1 MLTPLRPALR
11 VAVFRVY
18 RRWNAC
24 MVGAFVFAASA
35 CTNIAPPAPDDGADV
50 VNTCTRSADCA
61 EGSCSPSQGVCSA
74 PRTTLGALL
83 VEVTPPATE
92 TGFGGFRLLR
102 SHELTETVSDVA
114 LVVREPPR
122 LRGDIRLSFADASC
136 RPSPVEVTFTP
147 VEAYLGMET
156 LRYSTLSEV
165 GTEIVDKQHRDTHRY
180 ALSGLPDGVYDIYVE
195 DAGQVDNSA
204 TPGCAVAPQVF
215 RGQTVTSEENLSRL
229 RLDLIQP
236 QVRSLRVLVPWPSA
250 LEGWEVDVV
259 HPITGERLSSRAVL
273 SADRLEETSQGEQFA
288 VADLRVSEVRGTDF
302 VGPNQEQLRLRHP
315 TDVGQPSI
323 LMMLAG
329 LEVFQRGE
337 ALVPRLQALASQV
350 NYELWVWTSPD
361 GGAVEGKVSFSA
373 LELDEIPVGVTGRLQ
388 TSVKIGAQGLVSARL
403 PPGTYRVRVDPSLA
417 SGRSSVETTVTVW
430 PPLSDDAGSQGGQV
444 LIAPE
449 TATVG
454 GDVVFLRSNPPTGTS
469 VRLTGARDATRP
481 SASQRPF
488 FPRSVDTLIEG
499 RVFELTGVDCGSCN
513 AALGALYTLR
523 VAPPEKTGLPWW
535 VGLGLTVSRPDVRLE
550 PIQLNVPVLQPGR
563 LEFQVGGDRFGFPRA
578 LLRVF
583 ALLDQHG
590 APARA
595 ASLPICSRLSPD
607 AGDVECLSRAVEV
620 ATTRTGAD
628 GSFQWLLPQRLE
640 RLTALD
646 VGDAGAP

>member
-1 MLTPLRPALR
+1 M
-11 VAVFRVY
+11 
-18 RRWNAC
+18 
-24 MVGAFVFAASA
+24 
-35 CTNIAPPAPDDGADV
+35 
-50 VNTCTRSADCA
+50 
-61 EGSCSPSQGVCSA
+61 
-74 PRTTLGALL
+74 
-83 VEVTPPATE
+83 
-92 TGFGGFRLLR
+92 
-102 SHELTETVSDVA
+102 
-114 LVVREPPR
+114 
-122 LRGDIRLSFADASC
+122 
-136 RPSPVEVTFTP
+136 
-147 VEAYLGMET
+147 
-156 LRYSTLSEV
+156 
-165 GTEIVDKQHRDTHRY
+165 
-180 ALSGLPDGVYDIYVE
+180 
-195 DAGQVDNSA
+195 
-204 TPGCAVAPQVF
+204 
-215 RGQTVTSEENLSRL
+215 
-229 RLDLIQP
+229 
-236 QVRSLRVLVPWPSA
+236 
-250 LEGWEVDVV
+250 V

-513 AALGALYTLR
+513 AALGALYILR

-563 LEFQVGGDRFGFPRA
+563 LEAAALEGLGEPDLVRRPRPTV
-578 LLRVF
+578 LGKRLHRVEHRLIRGP
-583 ALLDQHG
+583 AEITDPHG
-590 APARA
+590 RRCRLAHSTILTPGSAISAWCSAR
-595 ASLPICSRLSPD
+595 SCSSP
-607 AGDVECLSRAVEV
+607 V
-620 ATTRTGAD
+620 ATMVTRTE
-628 GSFQWLLPQRLE
+628 Q
-640 RLTALD
+640 
-646 VGDAGAP
+646 